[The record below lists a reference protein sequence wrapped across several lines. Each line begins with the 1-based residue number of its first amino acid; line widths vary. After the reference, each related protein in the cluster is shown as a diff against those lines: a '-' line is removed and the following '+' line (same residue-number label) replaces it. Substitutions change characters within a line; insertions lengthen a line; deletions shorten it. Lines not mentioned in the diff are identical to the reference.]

1 LNRAGAGARVEVV
14 VSREIGGQR
23 LDQAMAALARELTRG
38 EARRLVA
45 AGAVYVD
52 GRRTRICSRLVRPGE
67 RIHWEA
73 GAGARAGGAT
83 APPVHGGPQPAVV
96 MEHADLWIVDKPA
109 GMPVEPTR
117 TGAVGTLAEWLRRRY
132 GRPFV
137 THRLDAATSGLLVV
151 ARNAAAQAELNRLF
165 AAHAIER
172 RYLAAVSPAP
182 PWEASTLE
190 APLDGR
196 TAVTHAR
203 VVARAPLG
211 ALLDVA
217 LETGRTRQIRRHLGG
232 AGFPVVGESPTGIR
246 KGRLLLHAA
255 SLRFPWNGKTI
266 AAAAPPPDDF
276 LQALAALSLQL
287 P

>member
-1 LNRAGAGARVEVV
+1 LNRAGARVEVV
-14 VSREIGGQR
+14 VSREVGGRR
-23 LDQAMAALARELTRG
+23 LDQAMAALARELSRG

-45 AGAVYVD
+45 AGAVFVD

-73 GAGARAGGAT
+73 GGTGPGSGES
-83 APPVHGGPQPAVV
+83 PVYGGPEPSVV
-96 MEHADLWIVDKPA
+96 TEHADLWIVNKPA

-117 TGAVGTLAEWLRRRY
+117 TGAVGTLAEWLRHRH

-196 TAVTHAR
+196 AAVTHAR

-211 ALLDVA
+211 ALLEIA

-255 SLRFPWNGKTI
+255 SLRVPWNGDTI

-276 LQALAALSLQL
+276 LQALAALSLQ
-287 P
+287 PP